1 MRVLTFLHDA
11 YGSLGGIA
19 RNNRDVLEA
28 MAADPRVERI
38 DALPRI
44 AGTSSERM
52 PAKIE
57 WRREAA
63 GGLASYLCAA
73 FRTLFGPRPDMVLC
87 LHIRLLP
94 VAWLV
99 SALRGVPLWLMIFG
113 IDAWER
119 PANPLLVWLSR
130 RAGRVISISE
140 VTTERF
146 QSWARL
152 SAGRMR
158 LLPCIVDLDQFQPG
172 PADPALIARYGLA
185 GKRALFTFGRLVSA
199 ERAKGMDEVMQA
211 MPGLL
216 ADNPD
221 LVYLIGGGGPDRPR
235 LEAKANSLG
244 IADRVIFAGRI
255 AEEEKAAHYRIA
267 HAYVMPSRGEGFG
280 IVILEAMACGIPA
293 LASRKDGGREALLDG
308 KLGLLVDPDDP
319 ASVEAGIRAVL
330 KRPKGRPAGLDYYSV
345 AANRERVS
353 LLLDELVPP
362 MGKPA

>member
-1 MRVLTFLHDA
+1 MRILTFLHDA
-11 YGSLGGIA
+11 YGSLGGIS

-38 DALPRI
+38 TCIPRI
-44 AGTSSERM
+44 AGTGVDAI
-52 PAKIE
+52 PAKVE
-57 WRREAA
+57 WRRDAA
-63 GGLASYLCAA
+63 GGLGTYLAA
-73 FRTLFGPRPDMVLC
+73 ALRALFGPRPDMVLC

-94 VAWLV
+94 VAWLA

-119 PANPLLVWLSR
+119 PANPLLAWLSR
-130 RAGRVISISE
+130 RADRVISISE

-146 QSWARL
+146 QSWAGLPANRL
-152 SAGRMR
+152 R

-172 PADPALIARYGLA
+172 PPDPALIARYGLA
-185 GKRALFTFGRLVSA
+185 GKRVLFTFGRLVSA

-211 MPGLL
+211 MPALL

-235 LEAKANSLG
+235 REAKAKSLG
-244 IADRVIFAGRI
+244 IGDRVIFAGRI
-255 AEEEKAAHYRIA
+255 AEEEKVAHYRIA
-267 HAYVMPSRGEGFG
+267 EAYVMPSRGEGFG

-319 ASVEAGIRAVL
+319 ASVEAGIREVL
-330 KRPKGRPAGLDYYSV
+330 KCPKGRPAGLDYYSV

-353 LLLDELVPP
+353 RLLDEIRTS
-362 MGKPA
+362 

>member
-1 MRVLTFLHDA
+1 MRILTFLHDA

-38 DALPRI
+38 TAIPRI
-44 AGTSSERM
+44 AGTSSEGM

-63 GGLASYLCAA
+63 GGLAAYLCAA
-73 FRTLFGPRPDMVLC
+73 LRMFFGPRPDMVLC

-99 SALRGVPLWLMIFG
+99 SALRGAPLWFMIFG

-119 PANPLLVWLSR
+119 PANLLLLWLSR
-130 RAGRVISISE
+130 RADRVISISE

-146 QSWARL
+146 QSWAWL
-152 SAGRMR
+152 PADRMR
-158 LLPCIVDLDQFQPG
+158 LLPCIVDLEQFQPG
-172 PADPALIARYGLA
+172 PGDPALIARYGLA
-185 GKRALFTFGRLVSA
+185 GKRILFTFGRLVSA

-211 MPGLL
+211 MPALL

-235 LEAKANSLG
+235 LEAKAASLG
-244 IADRVIFAGRI
+244 IASHVIFAGRI
-255 AEEEKAAHYRIA
+255 PEEEKVSHYRIA
-267 HAYVMPSRGEGFG
+267 NAYVMPSRGEGFG

-293 LASRKDGGREALLDG
+293 LASSKDGGREALLDG

-319 ASVEAGIRAVL
+319 ASVEAGIRDVL

-345 AANRERVS
+345 AANRARVS
-353 LLLDELVPP
+353 LLLDEIGPS
-362 MGKPA
+362 

>member
-38 DALPRI
+38 DAVPRI
-44 AGTSSERM
+44 AGNSSEGM
-52 PAKIE
+52 PAKID

-63 GGLASYLCAA
+63 SGLAAYLCVAL
-73 FRTLFGPRPDMVLC
+73 RTLFGPRPAMVLC

-94 VAWLV
+94 VAWLA

-119 PANPLLVWLSR
+119 PANPLFVWLSR
-130 RAGRVISISE
+130 RAERVISISE

-152 SAGRMR
+152 PANRLR

-172 PADPALIARYGLA
+172 PPDPALIARYRLA
-185 GKRALFTFGRLVSA
+185 GKRVLFTFGRLVSA

-211 MPGLL
+211 MPALL

-235 LEAKANSLG
+235 LEAKAASLG
-244 IADRVIFAGRI
+244 IASHVIFAGRI
-255 AEEEKAAHYRIA
+255 AEEEKVAHYRIA
-267 HAYVMPSRGEGFG
+267 NAYVMPSRGEGFG

-319 ASVEAGIRAVL
+319 ASVEAGIRNVL
-330 KRPKGRPAGLDYYSV
+330 KRPTGRPAGLDYYSV
-345 AANRERVS
+345 AANHERVS
-353 LLLDELVPP
+353 RLLDEIR
-362 MGKPA
+362 AS